1 MAGRRYRAD
10 AAGHRQP
17 AVMREGG
24 EKMAQLGR
32 EAAVGTDAWSRE
44 VRRVRELA
52 TRLGLALDEEDLV
65 LLDVREQND
74 GQIECTL

>member
-1 MAGRRYRAD
+1 MATRRYRAD
-10 AAGHRQP
+10 AAGHRQL

-32 EAAVGTDAWSRE
+32 ETAVGTDAWSRE
-44 VRRVRELA
+44 ARRVRELA

-74 GQIECTL
+74 GQI